1 MTSLNLRPG
10 KLPQVIN
17 LPSSK
22 SYANRA
28 LILAA
33 LEKKSTVLLNIPEAD
48 DVRFLIEALRKIGL
62 KIDLETQKLRVLNS
76 FPECEKNLSDSSIT
90 LDVGEGGTTAR
101 FLAVFLALGQKAYTL
116 NLGTRLAKRPWNE
129 LIEKLQQ
136 LGAKANL
143 EGNQLFIQ
151 GPLRI
156 PEILEIDCALTTQV
170 ATAFQLALA
179 SFGTLIKPLNLKSS
193 ESYWLMTQEIIK
205 TLKEGGPYSI
215 PLDWSSASYPLVFG
229 ALKQEIFFPG
239 LYPDPLQADSKLYS
253 ILDRMGAVTLT
264 KEGMTIKPGQLQGS
278 LKLNCEDCLDLVPAL
293 VFYLC
298 HIEGVHE
305 LNGLENLIHKES
317 DRLDEV
323 FKLMEK
329 IKIKSSKTISSLVIH
344 GKANLQVEAMNFVL
358 PDDHRMVMTAAL
370 FLRLHSGGTLSPASA
385 VSKSFPSFF
394 QLMIND

>member
-33 LEKKSTVLLNIPEAD
+33 LEKKSSVLLNIPEAD

-116 NLGTRLAKRPWNE
+116 NLGTRLAKRPWSE

-143 EGNQLFIQ
+143 EGHQLYIQ

-156 PEILEIDCALTTQV
+156 PEKLEIDCALTTQV

-205 TLKEGGPYSI
+205 TLKEGG
-215 PLDWSSASYPLVFG
+215 
-229 ALKQEIFFPG
+229 
-239 LYPDPLQADSKLYS
+239 
-253 ILDRMGAVTLT
+253 T
-264 KEGMTIKPGQLQGS
+264 
-278 LKLNCEDCLDLVPAL
+278 
-293 VFYLC
+293 
-298 HIEGVHE
+298 
-305 LNGLENLIHKES
+305 
-317 DRLDEV
+317 
-323 FKLMEK
+323 
-329 IKIKSSKTISSLVIH
+329 
-344 GKANLQVEAMNFVL
+344 
-358 PDDHRMVMTAAL
+358 
-370 FLRLHSGGTLSPASA
+370 
-385 VSKSFPSFF
+385 
-394 QLMIND
+394 